1 MINRWLRRS
10 VLASLRLLPDAQRA
24 RIGDELAATI
34 QTLASDARA
43 KGGTA
48 AERAYLTRELADI
61 VRHAWRARAE
71 PRVAAGPLLR
81 RYCDKFRPGER
92 EELGDFVFQS
102 WLSQDLESKY
112 TEAEA
117 RALARKQ
124 AQATLQQMQQ
134 SARQLSEAA
143 HAIEPWCPLRSIPGE
158 LAGMAVRAWREV
170 LDTNVTGVWHCTRAV
185 LPEMRARRSGRII
198 NVASIDGQKGFA
210 KLVPQ
215 CAAKAAVIGLTRAL
229 AKECWQDG
237 IAVTAICP
245 AEVDKSVAWGS
256 EPKERPGAPSVKLVP
271 ADIARAAVFLASP
284 EADAVTGVTLDV
296 YGIGFLAS

>member
-1 MINRWLRRS
+1 MSARLAGKVAWVTGAGRGLGRAIALAFAEEGADLFLTARS
-10 VLASLRLLPDAQRA
+10 EPELAEVARLVEERGCSAAFEVSDVRSRA
-24 RIGDELAATI
+24 R
-34 QTLASDARA
+34 
-43 KGGTA
+43 
-48 AERAYLTRELADI
+48 
-61 VRHAWRARAE
+61 V
-71 PRVAAGPLLR
+71 
-81 RYCDKFRPGER
+81 
-92 EELGDFVFQS
+92 
-102 WLSQDLESKY
+102 
-112 TEAEA
+112 
-117 RALARKQ
+117 
-124 AQATLQQMQQ
+124 
-134 SARQLSEAA
+134 EAA
-143 HAIEPWCPLRSIPGE
+143 YRGAVARFGRVDVLVNNAGVWIEKPVLDFSDEEWDLT
-158 LAGMAVRAWREV
+158 

-185 LPEMRARRSGRII
+185 LPEMRARRSGRIV

-256 EPKERPGAPSVKLVP
+256 EPKQRPGAPSVKLVP

>member
-1 MINRWLRRS
+1 VSARLAGKVAWVTGAGRGLGRAIALAFAEEGADLFLTARS
-10 VLASLRLLPDAQRA
+10 EP
-24 RIGDELAATI
+24 ELAAVAR
-34 QTLASDARA
+34 LVEERGSSAAWGASDVRSRASVEASYREAVARFGRVDVLVNNA
-43 KGGTA
+43 GVWIEKPVLDFSD
-48 AERAYLTRELADI
+48 EEWDLT
-61 VRHAWRARAE
+61 
-71 PRVAAGPLLR
+71 
-81 RYCDKFRPGER
+81 
-92 EELGDFVFQS
+92 
-102 WLSQDLESKY
+102 
-112 TEAEA
+112 
-117 RALARKQ
+117 
-124 AQATLQQMQQ
+124 
-134 SARQLSEAA
+134 
-143 HAIEPWCPLRSIPGE
+143 
-158 LAGMAVRAWREV
+158 

>member
-1 MINRWLRRS
+1 MSARLAGKVAWVTGAGRGLGRAIALAFAEEGADLFLTARS
-10 VLASLRLLPDAQRA
+10 EPELAEVAGLVEERGCSAAFEVSDVRSRA
-24 RIGDELAATI
+24 R
-34 QTLASDARA
+34 
-43 KGGTA
+43 
-48 AERAYLTRELADI
+48 
-61 VRHAWRARAE
+61 V
-71 PRVAAGPLLR
+71 
-81 RYCDKFRPGER
+81 
-92 EELGDFVFQS
+92 
-102 WLSQDLESKY
+102 
-112 TEAEA
+112 
-117 RALARKQ
+117 
-124 AQATLQQMQQ
+124 
-134 SARQLSEAA
+134 EAA
-143 HAIEPWCPLRSIPGE
+143 YRGAVARFGRVDVLVNNAGVWIEKPVLDFSDEEWHLT
-158 LAGMAVRAWREV
+158 

-185 LPEMRARRSGRII
+185 LPEMRARRSGRIV

-256 EPKERPGAPSVKLVP
+256 EPKQRPGAPSVKLVP

>member
-1 MINRWLRRS
+1 VSARLAGKVAWVTGAGRGLGRAIALAFAEEGADLFLTARS
-10 VLASLRLLPDAQRA
+10 EL
-24 RIGDELAATI
+24 ELAEVAR
-34 QTLASDARA
+34 LAEERGSSAAWGVSDVRSRA
-43 KGGTA
+43 S
-48 AERAYLTRELADI
+48 
-61 VRHAWRARAE
+61 V
-71 PRVAAGPLLR
+71 
-81 RYCDKFRPGER
+81 
-92 EELGDFVFQS
+92 
-102 WLSQDLESKY
+102 
-112 TEAEA
+112 
-117 RALARKQ
+117 
-124 AQATLQQMQQ
+124 
-134 SARQLSEAA
+134 EAA
-143 HAIEPWCPLRSIPGE
+143 YREAVARFGRVDVLVNNAGVWIEKPVLDFSDEEWDLT
-158 LAGMAVRAWREV
+158 

-185 LPEMRARRSGRII
+185 LPEMRARRSGRIV